1 MSATFDEWAKAVF
14 DHAPSEREWY
24 WDDDSEAFWDSLALS
39 DVVVVEYMTRLFSE
53 PSQLQNYSLEYLAQG
68 LWFLIGESSPGD
80 MAYAVINRDVMLEQR
95 VRCIRSIANFFRVF
109 VAPVAQGPAGRKG
122 NPFHSVCYMWWDIF
136 LTYGGARNTGETEI
150 DSAFLDTMAEILT
163 LEPELCRLSAL
174 HGLNHWHEYHPE
186 RVEQIVDAFLRETE
200 DLTPRVLEYAHTAR
214 AGMAQ

>member
-1 MSATFDEWAKAVF
+1 
-14 DHAPSEREWY
+14 
-24 WDDDSEAFWDSLALS
+24 
-39 DVVVVEYMTRLFSE
+39 
-53 PSQLQNYSLEYLAQG
+53 
-68 LWFLIGESSPGD
+68 
-80 MAYAVINRDVMLEQR
+80 
-95 VRCIRSIANFFRVF
+95 
-109 VAPVAQGPAGRKG
+109 
-122 NPFHSVCYMWWDIF
+122 MWWDIF